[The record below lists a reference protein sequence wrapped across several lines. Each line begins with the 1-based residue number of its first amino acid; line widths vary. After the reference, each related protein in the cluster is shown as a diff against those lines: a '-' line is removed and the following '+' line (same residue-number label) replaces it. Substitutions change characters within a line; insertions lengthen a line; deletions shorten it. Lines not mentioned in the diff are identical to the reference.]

1 MSRSL
6 RTMLRS
12 PLLVVTG
19 VALLWFV
26 FTFMIYPN
34 AVMLKEVFAPQG
46 AFSTR
51 AFEKLL
57 ASERAMDSLRNSFVL
72 AAVLTVTV
80 NVLGVFIVLVTR
92 YFTVRGARLLRLGYA
107 TTLVY
112 GGVVAVSGYTFV
124 YGENGF
130 VTRLLLQ
137 VFPGLD
143 PAWFSGMLAVVVVM
157 TLTGTGYHMLFL
169 SSALARIDHQTIE
182 AAQQLGGS
190 PWRVLRTIV
199 LPVLKPTLF
208 AVTVLTFLGGLA
220 AFAAPQVLGGRE
232 FQTITPMILTFSGN
246 PGSRDL
252 AATLALVLGLAT
264 LLLLAVLNRLQ
275 AGGTYFSVSKVPTAL
290 KKQRIGHPVAN
301 GAVHLAAYALFL
313 VYLIPP
319 LLIVVFS
326 FTDAATIASG
336 DLGAGGFTLDN
347 YRRVLTDAAA
357 YRPFVVSVGYAAVTA
372 AVVIAMMLFVAR
384 VLQKFVNA
392 VTITVEYLLH
402 IPWVL
407 PSTLTALG
415 LIITYS
421 VPRLPVGETVLT
433 GTVGLLAVA
442 YITAKIPFTLRMLK
456 AAYASIPA
464 SLEEAASLLGAGTL
478 HTYRRVLLPLVLP
491 AAAAVS
497 ALNFTSLLDDYDT
510 AVFLAHPLHQPLG
523 IAIQNATR
531 GEGASDA
538 TALTFVYTVLLMAIS
553 TLAMWFVYGR
563 NSGTGE
569 RRSRLRTRG
578 RTRTGP
584 PVPVVPDTVTAGTA
598 PTARTTQTAPTG

>member
-1 MSRSL
+1 MNHSL

-12 PLLVVTG
+12 PLVIVTG
-19 VALLWFV
+19 MALLWFV
-26 FTFMIYPN
+26 FTFLIYPN
-34 AVMLKEVFAPQG
+34 AVMLKEIFAPQG
-46 AFSTR
+46 SLSLR
-51 AFEKLL
+51 AFEKLW
-57 ASERAMDSLRNSFVL
+57 ASERAIDSLRNSFVL

-80 NVLGVFIVLVTR
+80 NALGIFIVLVTR
-92 YFTVRGARLLRLGYA
+92 YFAVRGARLLWLGYA

-137 VFPGLD
+137 VLPGMD
-143 PAWFSGMLAVVVVM
+143 PSWFSGMLAVVVVM

-169 SSALARIDHQTIE
+169 SSAIAQIDYQTIE
-182 AAQQLGGS
+182 AARQLGSS
-190 PWRVLRTIV
+190 PWRILRTIV

-252 AATLALVLGLAT
+252 AATLALILGAAT

-275 AGGTYFSVSKVPTAL
+275 AQGTYFSVSKVSTAL

-301 GAVHLAAYALFL
+301 GLVHVLAYALFL

-336 DLGAGGFTLDN
+336 DISASSFTLAN
-347 YRRVLTDAAA
+347 YQRVLTDAAA
-357 YRPFVVSVGYAAVTA
+357 SWPFVVSVGYAALTA
-372 AVVIAMMLFVAR
+372 AVVIVMMLFIAR
-384 VLQKFVNA
+384 ILQKFVNV
-392 VTITVEYLLH
+392 VTVTAEYLLH

-421 VPRLPVGETVLT
+421 VPRIPVGGSVLT
-433 GTVGLLAVA
+433 GTVGLLAIA

-456 AAYASIPA
+456 AAYASIPT
-464 SLEEAASLLGAGTL
+464 SLEEAATLLGAGTL

-510 AVFLAHPLHQPLG
+510 AVFLAHPLYQPLG

-531 GEGASDA
+531 GEGTSDA

-563 NSGTGE
+563 NSKAVHRPRAHRL
-569 RRSRLRTRG
+569 RRSRPTPPAPGPESARQPRPADG
-578 RTRTGP
+578 REER
-584 PVPVVPDTVTAGTA
+584 DTALV
-598 PTARTTQTAPTG
+598 